1 MTCTEATCSVPVRMP
16 SGETS
21 RGSIADVRATVL
33 RRAPRSVILRG
44 AISITPS
51 ISAPEGSS
59 CGCSTGC
66 GGESSCDGGCG
77 PSCGC
82 GPCRARWGGEGEP
95 GVIDDAPIQTVGMDP
110 ITAQM
115 VGYPRGFNTM
125 VEGRNL
131 AAARAEGLAP
141 EVAVA
146 VVPSAGPQKP
156 GRATGGSLLGPV
168 FFPGQ
173 NQHPIVTQAN
183 DPVPAFV
190 THAVG
195 MAPKWAPVRPSG
207 GMRAPK
213 QQKNIIAR
221 GAMGAMG
228 SSASQGYPA
237 EGGLTPE
244 GIADIQRKLT
254 LLGFTG
260 DCGYTNRPLAADG
273 VIGNSTRLAVRAFQR
288 AQGLAVDGTL
298 WPQTQSAIHAAW
310 GNRPAT
316 DADIA
321 VAYDALH
328 QKQSFDMAQ
337 AAASFTQ
344 YSGVG
349 PSGDAR
355 PPWAMSYT
363 PTQWAALGP
372 SAREAARVMH
382 AARGRGAM
390 PAAPSGALA
399 APPQAVRAVPW
410 DMLTAEERQR
420 LFDAAMSRSGI
431 SPSGAALPAWA
442 ASAYSQSEWDALG
455 AERRI
460 ALIREREGAVAAEEA
475 RRREAEPGAGWGL
488 ANTLITTAAGIF
500 NTVMNNDAQAELAR
514 IRAAADAGNA
524 AARTELERFTLASNE
539 RIANLLAEASRNNAS
554 GNSGNNTQL
563 TAMVDALRAMQSGNT
578 SQLDAAREEL
588 RRSQA
593 AQSSNTTMMV
603 GAAAAV
609 GIAALFLLRKK

>member
-1 MTCTEATCSVPVRMP
+1 
-16 SGETS
+16 
-21 RGSIADVRATVL
+21 
-33 RRAPRSVILRG
+33 VILRG

-59 CGCSTGC
+59 CGCGTGC
-66 GGESSCDGGCG
+66 GSSCDGGCG

-82 GPCRARWGGEGEP
+82 AACRARWGGEGAFS
-95 GVIDDAPIQTVGMDP
+95 VIDDTPIQSIGMDP

-131 AAARAEGLAP
+131 AAERAEGLAP

-146 VVPSAGPQKP
+146 VVPS
-156 GRATGGSLLGPV
+156 
-168 FFPGQ
+168 
-173 NQHPIVTQAN
+173 
-183 DPVPAFV
+183 
-190 THAVG
+190 
-195 MAPKWAPVRPSG
+195 G

-213 QQKNIIAR
+213 QTKNIIAR

-228 SSASQGYPA
+228 NPAPQGYPA
-237 EGGLTPE
+237 EGGLTPD

-273 VIGNSTRLAVRAFQR
+273 IIGNSTRLAVRAFQR
-288 AQGLAVDGTL
+288 AQGLAVDGVL
-298 WPQTQSAIHAAW
+298 WPQTQAAIHAAW

-321 VAYDALH
+321 VAYDALN
-328 QKQSFDMAQ
+328 QQQ
-337 AAASFTQ
+337 AATMGQKVDDLRVTGARI
-344 YSGVG
+344 GPIG
-349 PSGDAR
+349 PSGDVR

-363 PTQWAALGP
+363 PAQWAALGP
-372 SAREAARVMH
+372 YAREAARVMH

-399 APPQAVRAVPW
+399 APPQVVRAVPW

-488 ANTLITTAAGIF
+488 ANTLITAGTNIF

-514 IRAAADAGNA
+514 IRAAADSGNA
-524 AARTELERFTLASNE
+524 AARTELERFTRESNE

-554 GNSGNNTQL
+554 GNSGNNTQI

-609 GIAALFLLRKK
+609 GLAAILLLRKK

>member
-168 FFPGQ
+168 FFPDQ

-228 SSASQGYPA
+228 SPVSQGYPA
-237 EGGLTPE
+237 EGGLTPD

-254 LLGFTG
+254 LLGFPG

-273 VIGNSTRLAVRAFQR
+273 VLGNSTRLAVRAFQR

-298 WPQTQSAIHAAW
+298 WPQTQAAIHAAW

-321 VAYDALH
+321 MAYDALY
-328 QKQSFDMAQ
+328 QKQSADMAQ

-355 PPWAMSYT
+355 PPYAMSYT
-363 PTQWAALGP
+363 AAQWSALGP
-372 SAREAARVMH
+372 NAREAARVMH
-382 AARGRGAM
+382 AARSRGAM

-399 APPQAVRAVPW
+399 APQRSTPTIPW
-410 DMLTAEERQR
+410 DMLSPADRQV
-420 LFDAAMSRSGI
+420 LLDAAASRVGI
-431 SPSGAALPAWA
+431 APSGVTLPPWA
-442 ASAYSQSEWDALG
+442 ASAYSQQEWDAMG
-455 AERRI
+455 PERRI
-460 ALIREREGAVAAEEA
+460 ALIREREGEAAAAEQ

-488 ANTLITTAAGIF
+488 VNSLVTAGTNIF
-500 NTVMNNDAQAELAR
+500 NTVMSNENQQELAR

-524 AARTELERFTLASNE
+524 AARAEMDRFTRESNN
-539 RIANLLAEASRNNAS
+539 RIAELLAEASRNTAS
-554 GNSGNNTQL
+554 GNSNNNTQI
-563 TAMVDALRAMQSGNT
+563 TAMVEALRGMQNGNT
-578 SQLDAAREEL
+578 SQVDAARAEL
-588 RRSQA
+588 AR
-593 AQSSNTTMMV
+593 AQQQNQSNMMMF
-603 GAAAAV
+603 GLAAV
-609 GIAALFLLRKK
+609 AGLGAIVLLRKK

>member
-1 MTCTEATCSVPVRMP
+1 MSCTEASCSIPVRMP
-16 SGETS
+16 GGETA

-51 ISAPEGSS
+51 ISAPEGTS

-66 GGESSCDGGCG
+66 GGESSCGGGCG

-82 GPCRARWGGEGEP
+82 GPCRARWGGESDP
-95 GVIDDAPIQTVGMDP
+95 GVIDDSPIQTVGMDP

-115 VGYPRGFNTM
+115 VGYPRGYNSM
-125 VEGRNL
+125 VEGRNR
-131 AAARAEGLAP
+131 AAERAEGIGPQP
-141 EVAVA
+141 EVAA
-146 VVPSAGPQKP
+146 VV
-156 GRATGGSLLGPV
+156 
-168 FFPGQ
+168 
-173 NQHPIVTQAN
+173 
-183 DPVPAFV
+183 
-190 THAVG
+190 
-195 MAPKWAPVRPSG
+195 PSG

-213 QQKNIIAR
+213 QGKTIIAR

-228 SSASQGYPA
+228 SPASQGYPA
-237 EGGLTPE
+237 EGGLTPD
-244 GIADIQRKLT
+244 GIADLQRKLT

-298 WPQTQSAIHAAW
+298 WPQTQAAIHAAW

-321 VAYDALH
+321 MAYDALY
-328 QKQSFDMAQ
+328 QKQSADMAQ

-355 PPWAMSYT
+355 PPYAMSYT
-363 PTQWAALGP
+363 AAQWSALGP
-372 SAREAARVMH
+372 NAREAARVMH
-382 AARGRGAM
+382 AARSRGAM

-399 APPQAVRAVPW
+399 APQRSTPTIPW
-410 DMLTAEERQR
+410 DMLSPADRQV
-420 LFDAAMSRSGI
+420 LLDAAASRVGI
-431 SPSGAALPAWA
+431 APSGVTLPPWA
-442 ASAYSQSEWDALG
+442 ASAYSQQEWDAMG
-455 AERRI
+455 PERRI
-460 ALIREREGAVAAEEA
+460 ALIREREGEAAAAEQ

-488 ANTLITTAAGIF
+488 VNSLVTAGTNIF
-500 NTVMNNDAQAELAR
+500 NTVMSNENQQELAR

-524 AARTELERFTLASNE
+524 AARAEMDRFTRESNN
-539 RIANLLAEASRNNAS
+539 RIAELLAEASRNTAS
-554 GNSGNNTQL
+554 GNSNNNTQI
-563 TAMVDALRAMQSGNT
+563 TAMVEALRGMQNGNT
-578 SQLDAAREEL
+578 SQVDAARAEL
-588 RRSQA
+588 AR
-593 AQSSNTTMMV
+593 AQQQNQSNMMMF
-603 GAAAAV
+603 GLAAV
-609 GIAALFLLRKK
+609 AGLGAIVLLRKK

>member
-168 FFPGQ
+168 FFPDQ

-213 QQKNIIAR
+213 QTKNIIAR

-228 SSASQGYPA
+228 SPASQGYPA
-237 EGGLTPE
+237 EGGLTPD
-244 GIADIQRKLT
+244 GIADLQRKLT

-298 WPQTQSAIHAAW
+298 WPQTQAAIHAAW

-321 VAYDALH
+321 VAYDALY
-328 QKQSFDMAQ
+328 QKQSADMA
-337 AAASFTQ
+337 AAAALRGW
-344 YSGVG
+344 YDPEIPRVLN
-349 PSGDAR
+349 PSGDVR

-363 PTQWAALGP
+363 PAQWSALGP
-372 SAREAARVMH
+372 NAREAARVMH

-399 APPQAVRAVPW
+399 PAVPAVRALPW
-410 DMLTAEERQR
+410 DML
-420 LFDAAMSRSGI
+420 SRSEQDQLVAAATSRGI
-431 SPSGAALPAWA
+431 APSGVPVPTWA
-442 ASAYSQSEWDALG
+442 ASTYSQQEWDALG
-455 AERRI
+455 ATR
-460 ALIREREGAVAAEEA
+460 
-475 RRREAEPGAGWGL
+475 
-488 ANTLITTAAGIF
+488 
-500 NTVMNNDAQAELAR
+500 
-514 IRAAADAGNA
+514 
-524 AARTELERFTLASNE
+524 RTELEQQHSDAQPGQGWGLVNNLITAGTSIFRMVMDTDTQRELNRLRESAAAGNSAAQTELQRFMTASNN
-539 RIANLLAEASRNNAS
+539 RIAELTAEVSRTRSSGGDATQTQALADALRALQN
-554 GNSGNNTQL
+554 GNNTQ
-563 TAMVDALRAMQSGNT
+563 VDAL
-578 SQLDAAREEL
+578 REEL
-588 RRSQA
+588 RRSQR
-593 AQSSNTTMMV
+593 AQSGSNTTLLL
-603 GAAAAV
+603 GAGV
-609 GIAALFLLRKK
+609 LGLGALFLLRKK

>member
-125 VEGRNL
+125 VEGRSL

-146 VVPSAGPQKP
+146 VV
-156 GRATGGSLLGPV
+156 
-168 FFPGQ
+168 
-173 NQHPIVTQAN
+173 
-183 DPVPAFV
+183 
-190 THAVG
+190 
-195 MAPKWAPVRPSG
+195 PSG

-228 SSASQGYPA
+228 APASQGYPA

-254 LLGFTG
+254 LLGFPG

-298 WPQTQSAIHAAW
+298 WPQTQAAIHAAW

-321 VAYDALH
+321 VAYDALY
-328 QKQSFDMAQ
+328 QKQSADMAQ

-355 PPWAMSYT
+355 PPYAMSYT
-363 PTQWAALGP
+363 AAQWSALGP
-372 SAREAARVMH
+372 NAREAARVMH
-382 AARGRGAM
+382 AARSRGAM

-399 APPQAVRAVPW
+399 APQRSTPTIPW
-410 DMLTAEERQR
+410 DMLSPADRQV
-420 LFDAAMSRSGI
+420 LLDAAASRVGI
-431 SPSGAALPAWA
+431 APSGVTLPPWA
-442 ASAYSQSEWDALG
+442 ASAYSQQEWDAMG
-455 AERRI
+455 PERRI
-460 ALIREREGAVAAEEA
+460 ALIREREGEAAAAEQ

-488 ANTLITTAAGIF
+488 VNSLVTAGTNIF
-500 NTVMNNDAQAELAR
+500 NTVMSNENQQELAR

-524 AARTELERFTLASNE
+524 AARAEMDRFTRESNN
-539 RIANLLAEASRNNAS
+539 RIAELLAEASRNTAS
-554 GNSGNNTQL
+554 GNSNNNTQI
-563 TAMVDALRAMQSGNT
+563 TAMVEALRGMQNGNT
-578 SQLDAAREEL
+578 SQVDAARAEL
-588 RRSQA
+588 AR
-593 AQSSNTTMMV
+593 AQQQNQSNMMMF
-603 GAAAAV
+603 GLAAV
-609 GIAALFLLRKK
+609 AGLGALFLLRKK